1 MAFIKSMNYTP
12 NREIYNLQ
20 ISLFWQQLC
29 SLFTFLHLPF
39 FPYFGQTDL
48 LLLLRVHVLALEL
61 HELDDD
67 QNEEKE
73 KELIHRDSTN
83 AVKRQAQRVPS
94 GSGISNSK

>member
-1 MAFIKSMNYTP
+1 
-12 NREIYNLQ
+12 
-20 ISLFWQQLC
+20 
-29 SLFTFLHLPF
+29 
-39 FPYFGQTDL
+39 
-48 LLLLRVHVLALEL
+48 LLLLRVYILALDL

-73 KELIHRDSTN
+73 KELIGKDSTN